1 MAKSSNPKGVGY
13 YYREGELYCWR
24 IKRNG
29 RQIVRK
35 AKTQK
40 ELEEK
45 VKAVRG
51 AGYVNSK
58 TLVSEY
64 FEDWLED
71 VKRLNG
77 EATYAQYESI
87 YRNHIKPVIGNLKVS
102 TIKPSDIR
110 EVLSIMNTK
119 VVERKNKDGEVVSR
133 QVGLSEKTMKH
144 ARFIMKTVFTK
155 AVEEDGLLE
164 ENPVTK
170 KIRIPK
176 KQEKR
181 QKVLTIP
188 ELVAFFKEISNSRW
202 VWSVWF
208 DLVTGLRRGELLA
221 LMSDDIDWE
230 NRRIRINK
238 SNTVFGPGGTK
249 NRKEDYIYLT
259 KIAIYF
265 LDKQLE
271 MLKKEGNPAILNDNG
286 TMKSGYQGESFLI
299 FPTEKGTMIRP
310 NTYYQ
315 IISRYAEKAGIK
327 AHPHCFRH
335 TFTYFLRNKLSLKE
349 LQNALRHE
357 ASTSTLDLYGNLI
370 DDTNDEV
377 GEIMDDVFSRV
388 EAEVAR
394 RIYESEKQDNVIN
407 LEKWKKAK

>member
-1 MAKSSNPKGVGY
+1 
-13 YYREGELYCWR
+13 
-24 IKRNG
+24 
-29 RQIVRK
+29 
-35 AKTQK
+35 
-40 ELEEK
+40 
-45 VKAVRG
+45 
-51 AGYVNSK
+51 
-58 TLVSEY
+58 
-64 FEDWLED
+64 
-71 VKRLNG
+71 
-77 EATYAQYESI
+77 
-87 YRNHIKPVIGNLKVS
+87 
-102 TIKPSDIR
+102 
-110 EVLSIMNTK
+110 
-119 VVERKNKDGEVVSR
+119 
-133 QVGLSEKTMKH
+133 
-144 ARFIMKTVFTK
+144 
-155 AVEEDGLLE
+155 
-164 ENPVTK
+164 
-170 KIRIPK
+170 
-176 KQEKR
+176 
-181 QKVLTIP
+181 
-188 ELVAFFKEISNSRW
+188 
-202 VWSVWF
+202 
-208 DLVTGLRRGELLA
+208 
-221 LMSDDIDWE
+221 
-230 NRRIRINK
+230 
-238 SNTVFGPGGTK
+238 
-249 NRKEDYIYLT
+249 
-259 KIAIYF
+259 
-265 LDKQLE
+265 